1 MSILNTTSV
10 ACVSL
15 CNDPLGAR
23 DTKEKDYDIINVE
36 SFGYTYLC
44 WFSPI
49 FGDLFLSF
57 SNLFLSLAR
66 HYYFYFKHSYTHSY
80 FKLITYTFNDTVD
93 GVLVFHFSQ
102 KRSTQ

>member
-57 SNLFLSLAR
+57 SNFVLSLAR
-66 HYYFYFKHSYTHSY
+66 HYYIYFKHFYTHSY
-80 FKLITYTFNDTVD
+80 FKLMFDD
-93 GVLVFHFSQ
+93 AHA
-102 KRSTQ
+102 RAA